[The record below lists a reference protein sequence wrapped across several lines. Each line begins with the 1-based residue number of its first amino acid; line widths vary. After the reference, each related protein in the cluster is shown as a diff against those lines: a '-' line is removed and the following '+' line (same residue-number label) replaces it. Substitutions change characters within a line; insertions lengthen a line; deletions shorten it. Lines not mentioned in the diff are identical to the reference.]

1 MEAYLLW
8 GYVHILL
15 FVFWLGADVGVFLS
29 VVRAKNSEL
38 SFETRAALMKLG
50 MTVDLFPRT
59 CFALII
65 PVGLHMTR
73 DLGLYPVSGG
83 MLIGA
88 WILAALW
95 IAAIF
100 TGFRNEGKPI
110 AVTLAK
116 GQLVFEGIMG
126 VLVVGVGVMSLIND
140 APLVDTWFAAK
151 ITLFGLAFF
160 AALGIDFA
168 FTPAIKPFM
177 EIGTEGST
185 PEREALYSKAVNHT
199 LVWVLT
205 LYVLIALIAFMG
217 KVQPI

>member
-1 MEAYLLW
+1 MEPYLVW
-8 GYVHILL
+8 GYIHILL

-29 VVRAKNSEL
+29 VVMAKNPDK

-50 MTVDLFPRT
+50 TTVDLFPRT

-73 DLGLYPVSGG
+73 DLGLFAVPGW

-88 WILAALW
+88 WVMAAVW
-95 IAAIF
+95 ICAF
-100 TGFRNEGKPI
+100 VTGFRNEGKPI
-110 AVTLAK
+110 AITLAK
-116 GQLVFEGIMG
+116 GQLIFEGIMG
-126 VLVVGVGVMSLIND
+126 AVIITIAVLSIMNG
-140 APLVDTWFAAK
+140 APLTDSWFAVK
-151 ITLFGLAFF
+151 ILFFGFAFW

-185 PEREALYSKAVNHT
+185 PEREALFTKHVNHT

-205 LYVLIALIAFMG
+205 LYVLIATIAFLG
-217 KVQPI
+217 KVQPF